1 MPSDCDLHGT
11 SSCAHRSCQQ
21 EADAAHPAPARG
33 RGKRNAGESG
43 MPAGSGS
50 CPSGASLG
58 AVEAKCEQEAER
70 RSRKCRPIVTCMEQV
85 PVLTVHASRKRTPP
99 IQRQLG
105 GGGSG
110 MLVKAECQQEV
121 EAAHPAPAWGRWKR
135 NASTGNRS
143 RQWLENEA
151 CKTCPFK

>member
-1 MPSDCDLHGT
+1 MLDFHNDRVVDECSLAKKEFVMTPSGMSRQGCRT

-85 PVLTVHASRKRTPP
+85 PVLTAKTLAPP
-99 IQRQLG
+99 
-105 GGGSG
+105 S
-110 MLVKAECQQEV
+110 
-121 EAAHPAPAWGRWKR
+121 
-135 NASTGNRS
+135 
-143 RQWLENEA
+143 
-151 CKTCPFK
+151 

>member
-1 MPSDCDLHGT
+1 MLDFHNDRVVDECSLAKKEFVMTPSGMSRQGCRT

-58 AVEAKCEQEAER
+58 AVGAKCEQEAEAG
-70 RSRKCRPIVTCMEQV
+70 K
-85 PVLTVHASRKRTPP
+85 
-99 IQRQLG
+99 
-105 GGGSG
+105 
-110 MLVKAECQQEV
+110 QEV
-121 EAAHPAPAWGRWKR
+121 PSDCDLDDIPSSAVPSDHSSAVPSDDGTPASSAVP
-135 NASTGNRS
+135 SDHDSDVSIDIMVIIIIITFFIPS
-143 RQWLENEA
+143 
-151 CKTCPFK
+151 

>member
-1 MPSDCDLHGT
+1 MLDFHNDRVVDECSLAKKEFYVMTPSGMSRQGCRT

-58 AVEAKCEQEAER
+58 AVEAKCEQEAEAAR
-70 RSRKCRPIVTCMEQV
+70 QEVTPIVTWMIVLPLTGPSDHSSAV
-85 PVLTVHASRKRTPP
+85 PSDLIA
-99 IQRQLG
+99 I
-105 GGGSG
+105 
-110 MLVKAECQQEV
+110 LV
-121 EAAHPAPAWGRWKR
+121 
-135 NASTGNRS
+135 S
-143 RQWLENEA
+143 
-151 CKTCPFK
+151 